1 MNRIARGALAGA
13 GFGVA
18 AALVGTLFQML
29 PVTINR
35 LTPSASL
42 VSFGV
47 LFEISL
53 LTVFGLLLAP
63 LLRLPRGGLW
73 HLIGLTTVW
82 TAVQLWFALDSPIF
96 APAARFGPTIA
107 LAFTGAGIWIGRRR
121 RWAGA
126 VLGVAL
132 LVAGIAAPHVF
143 LALTTPP
150 RVMLAEL
157 PPAAS
162 GAPDVVLIVLD
173 TVRAANM
180 STYGYARP
188 TTPVFDALA
197 EEGALFL
204 DATSP
209 STWSLASH
217 ASLFTGL
224 FPSSHGAHFEHRYL
238 NDGPPTLAET
248 LATSGYETRTFT
260 ANAFISDTIGLTRGF
275 RWQDEPWRGGG
286 AARQFI
292 FAFRVLDRLGYGEK
306 DKGGGSVAANFE
318 RWAAEPPD
326 PDRPEFIFVN
336 FIEAHFPYHQLPDEY
351 LWLFT
356 DLPRSELQSVSMDT
370 MAAQFGGSAPDP
382 EIATAPTIDMY
393 DGGIVYTD
401 HLLGRVIEA
410 LRRRGRLDH
419 TVLVVMADHGELLG
433 EHGAYGHGAALYE
446 PGIRVPLLVRYPGR
460 VPAGV
465 RGEVPVSTVGVYA
478 TILDLLDLEPPGP
491 LHVSSLLPALDG
503 GPPGGPVMAE
513 RHMAPLG
520 IGPDDADPIADMNA
534 RVRTYRA
541 GNLKLIETSKGQTFL
556 FDLEADPGETTNL
569 AESRPTD
576 VARLLDELDT
586 WRAALGLPAID
597 ATLEYGEVPELD
609 AEARERLRGLG
620 YLE

>member
-1 MNRIARGALAGA
+1 MHWMARGALVGS

-18 AALVGTLFQML
+18 AGLVSAWFQLL

-35 LTPSASL
+35 LSPSLSL
-42 VSFGV
+42 VSLGV
-47 LFEISL
+47 LFEIAL

-73 HLIGLTTVW
+73 HLVGLTAVW

-96 APAARFGPTIA
+96 APVARYGPTVA
-107 LAFTGAGIWIGRRR
+107 LALTGAGIWIGRRR

-126 VLGVAL
+126 ALGVAL
-132 LVAGIAAPHVF
+132 LLAGIAAPQLF
-143 LALTTPP
+143 LAATTPP
-150 RVMLAEL
+150 RVVLAEL
-157 PPAAS
+157 PPAPA

-188 TTPVFDALA
+188 TTPLFDALA
-197 EEGALFL
+197 EEGALYL

-224 FPSSHGAHFEHRYL
+224 FPSAHGAHFEHRFL
-238 NDGPPTLAET
+238 EDGPPTLAET
-248 LATSGYETRTFT
+248 LAAAGYETRTFT

-275 RWQDEPWRGGG
+275 RWQDEPWRGG
-286 AARQFI
+286 AAGRQFI
-292 FAFRVLDRLGYGEK
+292 FAYRVLDRLGYGVK
-306 DKGGGSVAANFE
+306 DKGGGSVAESFE
-318 RWAAEPPD
+318 RWASEPPD
-326 PDRPEFIFVN
+326 PNRPQFLFVN

-356 DLPRSELQSVSMDT
+356 ELPRSELQTVSMDT
-370 MAAQFGGSAPDP
+370 MGAQFGGSAPDP
-382 EIATAPTIDMY
+382 EIAMGPTTDMY
-393 DGGIVYTD
+393 DGGLVYTD

-410 LRRRGRLDH
+410 LRRRGRLDD
-419 TVLVVMADHGELLG
+419 TVLVVMSDHGELLG

-446 PGIRVPLLVRYPGR
+446 LGIRVPLLVRYPAR

-465 RGEVPVSTVGVYA
+465 RTEVPVSTVGVYA
-478 TILDLLDLEPPGP
+478 TILALLGLEPPGP

-503 GPPGGPVMAE
+503 GPPGGPVLAE

-520 IGPDDADPIADMNA
+520 IGPDDVDPIADMNA
-534 RVRTYRA
+534 RIRTYRA
-541 GNLKLIETSKGQTFL
+541 GSMKLIETSKGRTFL

-569 AESRPTD
+569 AESRPEE

-586 WRAALGLPAID
+586 WRAALALPGINE
-597 ATLEYGEVPELD
+597 TLEHGEVPELD
-609 AEARERLRGLG
+609 PEARERLRALG
-620 YLE
+620 YVE